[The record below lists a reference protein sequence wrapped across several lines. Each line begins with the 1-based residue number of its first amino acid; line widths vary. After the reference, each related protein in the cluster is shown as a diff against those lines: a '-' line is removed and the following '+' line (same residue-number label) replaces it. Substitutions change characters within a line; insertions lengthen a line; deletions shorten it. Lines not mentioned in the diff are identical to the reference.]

1 MRYLTVVADYTQSPL
16 RDDYIGTVVPEEIGL
31 SWELGAQLRDWND
44 RYRAIIPIDL
54 TDRTSGPASDLINE
68 LDDEGLKL
76 ADAISSI
83 LQDVKVRYYSEGR
96 LRYLSPE
103 DRKHAEDE

>member
-44 RYRAIIPIDL
+44 RYRAILPLDAA
-54 TDRTSGPASDLINE
+54 DRVSAPASDLIDV
-68 LDDEGLKL
+68 LDDEGLNL
-76 ADAISSI
+76 ADAVSST

-96 LRYLSPE
+96 LRFLPSD